1 MSAAQVISEASF
13 LAELLVTVL
22 IQAHQLWCPMSTEE
36 MVFKTSPVCEL
47 LTTALLQTGEGLLFE
62 GPCLDRSPGEE
73 NAAVHLACQL
83 LLPMAR

>member
-1 MSAAQVISEASF
+1 MSAGQVISEASF

-73 NAAVHLACQL
+73 NAAVHFAY
-83 LLPMAR
+83 